1 VIRAD
6 ESGGCGHE
14 PHPPIFLSKQD
25 FHMNT
30 ETEKPTL
37 KIIGTDGNAFAILG
51 KASRV
56 ARANNLD
63 WDAICKEATAGDYNH
78 LLATLMEHFDV
89 E

>member
-1 VIRAD
+1 MNQ
-6 ESGGCGHE
+6 GGVVTNHT
-14 PHPPIFLSKQD
+14 PLFFLSKQD

-30 ETEKPTL
+30 EAEKPTL